1 MKYSTFFSAA
11 AMASVAS
18 AHATLWEAIVDGVS
32 GGSDGRGTYIR
43 APKDNSPLKDL
54 TSQNLRCNVGG
65 GSAVAKTIDAKPG
78 STIILEWHHDTDAA
92 SDDTIAASHQGP
104 ILTYLAPAS
113 SNGAGNVWVKIAE
126 DGYSGGKWA
135 VDKLIAAKGQH
146 TIKLPANLANGE
158 YLLRD
163 EILAHHE
170 SDTTF
175 NVDPNRGTQLYM
187 GCVQIKVTG
196 SGTTTLPAGVAFPGA
211 YSYSDAG
218 IHYNLYSANPATYKI
233 PGPAVWNGVGGSS
246 PAPAPSSSAAAPAPT
261 TLRTT
266 TRPATVPTQAPPAQS
281 SAAPVV
287 TTTKAPTAPA
297 PSSTKKACP
306 VKPTS
311 APSAP
316 VSGTAAKWGQCGG
329 IGFSGPTTC
338 VSGTSCK
345 KQNDWYSQCL

>member
-1 MKYSTFFSAA
+1 MKYSSFFAA
-11 AMASVAS
+11 AAVLSVAS

-43 APKDNSPLKDL
+43 APKDNKPLKDL
-54 TSQNLRCNVGG
+54 TSTDLRCNVGG

-78 STIILEWHHDTDAA
+78 SKIVLEWHHDTDAA
-92 SDDTIAASHQGP
+92 SDDTIDSSHKGP
-104 ILTYLAPAS
+104 LLTYLAPAS
-113 SNGAGNVWVKIAE
+113 SNGVGNVWVKIAQ
-126 DGYSGGKWA
+126 DGYSGGSWA

-146 TIKLPANLANGE
+146 TITLPANLANGE

-175 NVDPNRGTQLYM
+175 NTNPARGTQLYM

-218 IHYNLYSANPATYKI
+218 IHYNLYSADPTTYKI
-233 PGPAVWNGVGGSS
+233 PGPAVWNGVGGSA
-246 PAPAPSSSAAAPAPT
+246 APAPSSAAPVPT

-266 TRPATVPTQAPPAQS
+266 TRPAATSTQAPVNPPVATS
-281 SAAPVV
+281 KPAPV
-287 TTTKAPTAPA
+287 TTQPA
-297 PSSTKKACP
+297 PVPTKPAVSSTKKACP
-306 VKPTS
+306 VKPTAAPAPGS
-311 APSAP
+311 AT
-316 VSGTAAKWGQCGG
+316 VQKWAQCGG
-329 IGFSGPTTC
+329 IGFEAKTC
-338 VSGTSCK
+338 VSGTTCQ